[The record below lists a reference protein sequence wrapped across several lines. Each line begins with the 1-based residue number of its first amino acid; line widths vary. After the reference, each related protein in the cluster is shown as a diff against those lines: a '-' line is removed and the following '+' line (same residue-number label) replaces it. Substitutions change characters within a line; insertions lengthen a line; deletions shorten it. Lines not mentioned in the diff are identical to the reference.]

1 MSEHKKLTIK
11 DLKKIVKETV
21 EDYMEPIADVIWDIK
36 KDVLNQIEYEE
47 LDYEELIQSL
57 FETIGDLVLI
67 EVIKQLECYI

>member
-11 DLKKIVKETV
+11 DLKKIVKKTV

-57 FETIGDLVLI
+57 FETIGDLVAE
-67 EVIKQLECYI
+67 EVKRQI

>member
-1 MSEHKKLTIK
+1 LSEHKKLTIK

-21 EDYMEPIADVIWDIK
+21 DDYMEPIADVIWDIK

-57 FETIGDLVLI
+57 FETIGDLVVK
-67 EVIKQLECYI
+67 EVKRQI

>member
-21 EDYMEPIADVIWDIK
+21 EDYIEPIADVIWDIK

-57 FETIGDLVLI
+57 FKTIEDLVAE
-67 EVIKQLECYI
+67 EVKRQI

>member
-1 MSEHKKLTIK
+1 LSEHKKLTIK

-57 FETIGDLVLI
+57 FETIGDLVVE
-67 EVIKQLECYI
+67 EVKRQI

>member
-11 DLKKIVKETV
+11 ELKKIVKETV

-36 KDVLNQIEYEE
+36 KDVLSQIEYEE

-57 FETIGDLVLI
+57 FETIGDLVAE
-67 EVIKQLECYI
+67 EVKRQI

>member
-57 FETIGDLVLI
+57 FDIIEDLVAE
-67 EVIKQLECYI
+67 EVKRQI

>member
-11 DLKKIVKETV
+11 ELKKIVEETV

-57 FETIGDLVLI
+57 FETIGDLVAE
-67 EVIKQLECYI
+67 EVKRQI